1 MIKPIGIVAGEP
13 NSISSEII
21 FKSYKNKKKYIT
33 KPFFIIG
40 SVKLFNLQKKK
51 LNYKIKIKNISNKD
65 SFNNLNPNYLNIFDV
80 NFNQK
85 KPFEKIKTKSNNYI
99 FKCFDIAIK
108 LLKEKKI
115 IGLINC
121 PVKKETLF
129 KNNHQGITE
138 YLSKKNN
145 KTGNEVMLIYSKK
158 LSVCPI
164 TTHIPLKQVSKNI
177 KKNIIIK
184 KIKTINYFYKN
195 FLNKKPK
202 FAVLGLNPH
211 NFTYLKNSEEK
222 QIISKAIK
230 SLKKMKIK
238 VEGPVSTDSSFMNY
252 KKFKYDIIV
261 GMYHDQ
267 VLTSFKSMFKYNAI
281 NITLGLPFLRVSP
294 DHGVAEDIVGEKK
307 ADPKSLIESLKF
319 FNYIKIK

>member
-21 FKSYKNKKKYIT
+21 FESWKNRKKYKNR
-33 KPFFIIG
+33 PFFIIG
-40 SVKLFNLQKKK
+40 SFKLFNLQKKK
-51 LNYKIKIKNISNKD
+51 LNYKIKIKAIDYNHNL
-65 SFNNLNPNYLNIFDV
+65 NNLNFNYLNIFDV

-85 KPFEKIKTKSNNYI
+85 KPFEKITTKSNEYI
-99 FKCFDIAIK
+99 FKCFNVAIK

-129 KNNHQGITE
+129 KNNHKGITE
-138 YLSKKNN
+138 YLSRKSNT
-145 KTGNEVMLIYSKK
+145 TGNEVMLIYNKN

-164 TTHIPLKQVSKNI
+164 TTHIPLKQVSKKI

-184 KIKTINYFYKN
+184 KIKTINHFYKS

-211 NFTYLKNSEEK
+211 NFTYLKNPEEK
-222 QIISKAIK
+222 EIISKAIK
-230 SLKKMKIK
+230 SIKKMKIN
-238 VEGPVSTDSSFMNY
+238 VRGPVSTDTSFMNY
-252 KKFKYDIIV
+252 KKFKYNIIV

-267 VLTSFKSMFKYNAI
+267 VLTSFKSMFRYNAI
-281 NITLGLPFLRVSP
+281 NVTLGLPFIRVSP
-294 DHGVAEDIVGEKK
+294 DHGVAEDIVGKKK
-307 ADPKSLIESLKF
+307 ADSKSLIESIKF
-319 FNYIKIK
+319 FNYIKVK